1 VLGSDPLSP
10 DTDLDGIADAEDTRK
25 GGLRTVDADGDLVA
39 DIDQAARGLD
49 PQNADTDGAGA
60 VDGLDPAPNEQ
71 ERSSSDRTHASL
83 RRIYL
88 RSSNI
93 TDIMPKEQTPC
104 GPLDPHVGVV
114 GHERIRDDGNT

>member
-10 DTDLDGIADAEDTRK
+10 DTDLDGIADAEDTRN
-25 GGLRTVDADGDLVA
+25 GGLPTVDADGELVA
-39 DIDQAARGLD
+39 DIDKAARGLD

-83 RRIYL
+83 RRICL

-93 TDIMPKEQTPC
+93 TDRMLKEQTPC
-104 GPLDPHVGVV
+104 GPLDHHVGVV